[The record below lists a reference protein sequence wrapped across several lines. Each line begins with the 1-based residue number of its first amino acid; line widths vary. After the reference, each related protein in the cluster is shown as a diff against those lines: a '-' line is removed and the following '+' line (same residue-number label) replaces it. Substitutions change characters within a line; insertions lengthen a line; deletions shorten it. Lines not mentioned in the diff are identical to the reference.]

1 MTEFQYEEE
10 PKVKGV
16 MTKSVITSEK
26 NATLSD
32 LTKLMASKN
41 IGSVIIVD
49 EKGEPAG
56 IVTER
61 DVVKALGR
69 GLDVNTKAESIMSH
83 PLITVTED
91 TTVHDALQLML
102 LKNIRHLVV
111 VNESGKMSG
120 IVSMRDLVRIA

>member
-1 MTEFQYEEE
+1 
-10 PKVKGV
+10 

>member
-16 MTKSVITSEK
+16 MTKSVVTSEK

-61 DVVKALGR
+61 DVVEALGR